1 MKRFISICLS
11 IGAVSFLALSG
22 CKKDVIHPGVSD
34 TYTSH
39 WYYSYEAMQKIDNKS
54 VGLADGEFTPYT
66 VTTIGDTLLIST
78 LKANNL
84 GNYGIILFDLKTNKP
99 IRTLN
104 SWTVNGET
112 KSFVFPNNN
121 DPANL
126 DVLIKSGDRLYVFD
140 LQSSIHAFQ
149 LPNLEYICCI
159 GNGHWGNQVFQAQA
173 GAVKDGLIFARDK
186 DGKISTYKEE
196 LIKPANNH
204 KITRYRYSAVD
215 GGSANN
221 GFNAQYMQVVDDVIL
236 LSDYEKMC
244 IRTIDPSL
252 VNDQMKNGTSLDV
265 HEKLFKLSFKPR
277 TFALSED
284 RIYITGNN
292 NKICIYDR
300 NTKDSITVFNSI
312 KGHTFTFPERIYAQ
326 NDSVF
331 WVSDRN
337 AKLLVKMQSFKNEI
351 REYEQI
357 SDHIIL
363 VKDAQAR
370 QTYGAKNGILV
381 DTRTHEIIETR

>member
-1 MKRFISICLS
+1 MKRFISACLA
-11 IGAVSFLALSG
+11 IGAFALSS
-22 CKKDVIHPGVSD
+22 CEKEVSHPGVSE

-39 WYYSYEAMQKIDNKS
+39 WYYSYEAIQKIDNKS

-99 IRTLN
+99 IRTIN

-112 KSFVFPNNN
+112 QSFVFAHKPN
-121 DPANL
+121 DAANL
-126 DVLIKSGDRLYVFD
+126 DALLKSGDRLYVFD

-149 LPNLEYICCI
+149 LPSLEYICCI
-159 GNGHWGNQVFQAQA
+159 GNGNWNNQVFQAQA
-173 GAVKDGLIFARDK
+173 GVVKDGLIFARDK

-196 LIKPANNH
+196 LIKPENNH
-204 KITRYRYSAVD
+204 KITRYRYSAID
-215 GGSANN
+215 GGSSNN
-221 GFNAQYMQVVDDVIL
+221 GFNAHYMQVVDDVIL

-265 HEKLFKLSFKPR
+265 HEKLFKLPFKPR
-277 TFALSED
+277 TFALTKD
-284 RIYITGNN
+284 RIYLTGNN
-292 NKICIYDR
+292 SKISIYDR
-300 NTKDSITVFNSI
+300 NTHDSITVFNSI

-326 NDSVF
+326 NDSIF
-331 WVSDRN
+331 WISDRN

-351 REYEQI
+351 REYDQI
-357 SDHIIL
+357 GDHIIL
-363 VKDAQAR
+363 VKDPQAR
-370 QTYGAKNGILV
+370 HTYGAQKGILV